1 VSRKR
6 KHKRNRSIL
15 EDLGRRVATRDK
27 NAKFVIDAP
36 GQISMSDAISQLIE
50 PFREDAPDLEAFRNL
65 VTFACL
71 AWNLCLLPVKEQD
84 AAINKV
90 VATAKG
96 QPEDALDMLGLI
108 TELMDRKR
116 KLFPHVSRMIM
127 DYKVTE
133 RGNDFHIAI
142 ASTLESENVEE

>member
-1 VSRKR
+1 
-6 KHKRNRSIL
+6 
-15 EDLGRRVATRDK
+15 
-27 NAKFVIDAP
+27 
-36 GQISMSDAISQLIE
+36 
-50 PFREDAPDLEAFRNL
+50 
-65 VTFACL
+65 
-71 AWNLCLLPVKEQD
+71 
-84 AAINKV
+84 
-90 VATAKG
+90 
-96 QPEDALDMLGLI
+96 MLGLI